1 MFSFRSRRGPTN
13 ERVQLPAPLRGQL
26 RDSNVG
32 KSRTSSRP
40 RVRDSK
46 TGRALL
52 MGTAGASLVL
62 VAAAAFVL
70 WPLSARDLVLPA
82 QSGVTLTDRSG
93 AILRTARASDGSRL
107 RWIPLRDMDAALLAA
122 FVVTED
128 RGFYSHHGIEPAA
141 VARAARD
148 NLLAGRI
155 VSGASTITMQAAR
168 LVAGLPRGV
177 SGKPRQLLWALRL
190 EAHLTKDEILEQ
202 YLNRVPLGQG
212 AVGVES
218 AAQLY
223 FGASASNLSL
233 GQSALLAG
241 LARAPSRDNPIVNAT
256 RARARRSLALRRLQ
270 ARRLITAEEIERANE
285 EPVRIPSAF
294 GARPVLSANAPFSA
308 PHFTSWLLAREDEKR
323 DAGNR
328 TSPTSSSP
336 YHPIT
341 IRTTL
346 DLALQTEVEGEVRH
360 VVNQLSSQ
368 EVQHAAA
375 VVLDNTTG
383 DVLAWVGSPD
393 FNAASG
399 QVDMVVSHRQPGS
412 ALKPFVYALAFDR
425 GVTAATVLDD
435 ISHSWQTPSG
445 PYRPRN
451 YDRREHGPVRAR
463 EALASSYNIPV
474 VQLAEQLGVP
484 AVLHTLRDAGFAS
497 LTRSAEHYG
506 LGLALGD
513 GDVSL
518 IELANAYRAL
528 RNGGVWHPIRV
539 DANAPPT
546 DSSVRVVSPGA
557 ATLVLDVLSDPA
569 ARLPGFGA
577 TTPFDFAFPVAAK
590 TGTSRHFTDNW
601 AVAVSGNFT
610 VAVWVGNF
618 DGHPMAAVSG
628 ITGAGPLLRRVV
640 LRTAARVQPGVL
652 PHPTEVG
659 ATRERVCRVSGQRAV
674 PDCPAIDEWFLPGT
688 HAAAGENW
696 YREGALVLPVRYAA
710 WRKRSTG
717 QVGDGE
723 RIATNGLN
731 TDQLNGGDR
740 TAKALTIESPR
751 NGDRYELPTGPAAS
765 VATISLRAAGVESAS
780 HLTWAIDGQPYT
792 RSRWM
797 LQAGEHT
804 ITVRSANGKIAK
816 ATFVVAPE
824 LNAR

>member
-1 MFSFRSRRGPTN
+1 MRFR
-13 ERVQLPAPLRGQL
+13 
-26 RDSNVG
+26 
-32 KSRTSSRP
+32 
-40 RVRDSK
+40 K
-46 TGRALL
+46 TLL
-52 MGTAGASLVL
+52 S
-62 VAAAAFVL
+62 VAALAASTFVGAVGFVL
-70 WPLSARDLVLPA
+70 WPVSANELRSPA
-82 QSGVTLTDRSG
+82 ESGVTITDRSG

-107 RWIPLRDMDAALLAA
+107 RWIPLQQMEPSLLAA
-122 FVVTED
+122 FVATED
-128 RGFYSHHGIEPAA
+128 RGFYNHHGIELKSF
-141 VARAARD
+141 ARAARD

-168 LVAGLPRGV
+168 LVAGLPRGI
-177 SGKPRQLLWALRL
+177 SGKPRQLLWAMRL
-190 EAHLTKDEILEQ
+190 EMHLSKDQILEQ

-241 LARAPSRDNPIVNAT
+241 LARAPSRDNPMVSES
-256 RARARRSLALRRLQ
+256 RARSRRTLALKRLQ
-270 ARRLITAEEIERANE
+270 ARNLATADELDRAGE
-285 EPVRIPSAF
+285 EPVRVIQAV
-294 GARPVLSANAPFSA
+294 AERKQTTNAPFPA
-308 PHFTSWLLAREDEKR
+308 PHFTSWLLARNDESKSASTR
-323 DAGNR
+323 NANA
-328 TSPTSSSP
+328 SSLVL
-336 YHPIT
+336 
-341 IRTTL
+341 RTTL

-360 VVNQLSSQ
+360 AVQQLSNQ

-375 VVLDNTTG
+375 VVLDNATG

-399 QVDMVVSHRQPGS
+399 QVDMVISHRQPGS
-412 ALKPFVYALAFDR
+412 ALKPFVYALGFDR
-425 GVTAATVLDD
+425 GITAATVLDD

-463 EALASSYNIPV
+463 EALASSYNIPA
-474 VQLAEQLGVP
+474 VQLADEVGVP
-484 AVLHTLRDAGFAS
+484 AVLHTLRKAGFTS

-539 DANAPPT
+539 DANAFPS
-546 DSSVRVVSPGA
+546 DSSARFVSNGA
-557 ATLVLDVLSDPA
+557 ATLVLDVLSDPV
-569 ARLPGFGA
+569 ARMPSFGE

-601 AVAVSGNFT
+601 AVAVTGNFT

-652 PHPTEVG
+652 PSPMEVG
-659 ATRERVCRVSGQRAV
+659 AKRERVCRVSGQRAV
-674 PDCPAIDEWFLPGT
+674 ADCPAIDEWFLPGT
-688 HAAAGENW
+688 KPSTENW

-710 WRKRSTG
+710 WRKRNKNL
-717 QVGDGE
+717 VGDGE
-723 RIATNGLN
+723 VVAATG
-731 TDQLNGGDR
+731 TSTTKR
-740 TAKALTIESPR
+740 ETATVALSVDSPR
-751 NGDRYELPTGPAAS
+751 DGDRYELPAGAESS
-765 VATISLRAAGVESAS
+765 VATISLRASGREATSK
-780 HLTWAIDGQPYT
+780 LTWIIDGKPF
-792 RSRWM
+792 RGARWR
-797 LQAGEHT
+797 LLPGSHT
-804 ITVRSANGKIAK
+804 IAVRSPTG
-816 ATFVVAPE
+816 ATAEARVVVTGGSF
-824 LNAR
+824 

>member
-1 MFSFRSRRGPTN
+1 MRYRR
-13 ERVQLPAPLRGQL
+13 V
-26 RDSNVG
+26 
-32 KSRTSSRP
+32 
-40 RVRDSK
+40 
-46 TGRALL
+46 LL
-52 MGTAGASLVL
+52 T
-62 VAAAAFVL
+62 AAALAASTLVGAVGFVL
-70 WPLSARDLVLPA
+70 SPVNTRDLESPA
-82 QSGVTLTDRSG
+82 QSGVTITDRAG

-107 RWIPLRDMDAALLAA
+107 RWIPLQQMDPSLLAA
-122 FVVTED
+122 FVATED
-128 RGFYSHHGIEPAA
+128 RGFYAHHGIELKSF
-141 VARAARD
+141 ARAARD

-168 LVAGLPRGV
+168 LVAGLPRGIT
-177 SGKPRQLLWALRL
+177 GKPRQLLWALRL
-190 EAHLTKDEILEQ
+190 EVHLSKDEILEQ

-241 LARAPSRDNPIVNAT
+241 LARAPSRDNPMVSEA
-256 RARARRSLALRRLQ
+256 RARARRTLALRRLQ
-270 ARRLITAEEIERANE
+270 SRNLASADEFDRANE
-285 EPVRIPSAF
+285 EPVRIAPAF
-294 GARPVLSANAPFSA
+294 PELKQASANAPFPA
-308 PHFTSWLLAREDEKR
+308 PHFTSWLLARNDESDVINVAAPR
-323 DAGNR
+323 G
-328 TSPTSSSP
+328 TQSSAVVLRS
-336 YHPIT
+336 
-341 IRTTL
+341 TL

-360 VVNQLSSQ
+360 AIQQLASQ

-375 VVLDNTTG
+375 VVLDNNTG

-412 ALKPFVYALAFDR
+412 ALKPFVYALGFDR
-425 GVTAATVLDD
+425 GITAATVLDD

-463 EALASSYNIPV
+463 EALASSYNIPA
-474 VQLAEQLGVP
+474 VQLADEVGVP
-484 AVLHTLRDAGFAS
+484 AVLHTLRAAGFTS
-497 LTRSAEHYG
+497 LTRSPEHYG

-539 DANAPPT
+539 DANAIPS
-546 DSSVRVVSPGA
+546 DSSVRVVSTGA
-557 ATLVLDVLSDPA
+557 ATLVLDVLSDPV
-569 ARLPGFGA
+569 ARMPSFGE

-601 AVAVSGNFT
+601 AVAVTGNFT

-652 PHPTEVG
+652 PSPSEVG
-659 ATRERVCRVSGQRAV
+659 AKRERVCRVSGQRAV
-674 PDCPAIDEWFLPGT
+674 ADCPAVDEWFLPGT
-688 HAAAGENW
+688 KPSTENW
-696 YREGALVLPVRYAA
+696 YHEGALVLPARFAS
-710 WRKRSTG
+710 WRKRSRNL
-717 QVGDGE
+717 VGDGE
-723 RIATNGLN
+723 SVAATGASD
-731 TDQLNGGDR
+731 TR
-740 TAKALTIESPR
+740 HHSATVALAVDSPR
-751 NGDRYELPTGPAAS
+751 DGDRYELPSGAEAS
-765 VATISLRAAGVESAS
+765 VATISLRASGREATSR
-780 HLTWAIDGQPYT
+780 LIWMIDGKPYHAARWQLQPGT
-792 RSRWM
+792 
-797 LQAGEHT
+797 HT
-804 ITVRSANGKIAK
+804 IGVRSSSG
-816 ATFVVAPE
+816 ATAS
-824 LNAR
+824 ARVLVQ

>member
-1 MFSFRSRRGPTN
+1 MPAIHLSAMRFRKAF
-13 ERVQLPAPLRGQL
+13 LF
-26 RDSNVG
+26 
-32 KSRTSSRP
+32 
-40 RVRDSK
+40 
-46 TGRALL
+46 
-52 MGTAGASLVL
+52 
-62 VAAAAFVL
+62 AAALAASTLVGAVGFVL
-70 WPLSARDLVLPA
+70 WPVNARDLQSPA
-82 QSGVTLTDRSG
+82 QSGIAITDRAG

-107 RWIPLRDMDAALLAA
+107 RWIPLRSMDPTLLTA
-122 FVVTED
+122 FVATED
-128 RGFYSHHGIEPAA
+128 RGFYSHHGIEIKSL
-141 VARAARD
+141 ARAARD
-148 NLLAGRI
+148 NLLAGHI

-168 LVAGLPRGV
+168 LVAGLPRGI

-190 EAHLTKDEILEQ
+190 ELHLSKDEILEQ

-241 LARAPSRDNPIVNAT
+241 LARAPSRDNPLVSET
-256 RARARRSLALRRLQ
+256 RARSRRALALKRLQ
-270 ARRLITAEEIERANE
+270 ARSQATAEELDRANE
-285 EPVRIPSAF
+285 EPVRFTPAF
-294 GARPVLSANAPFSA
+294 AELKQASSNAPFPA
-308 PHFTSWLLAREDEKR
+308 PHFTSWLLARNDENNQNGSASTTR
-323 DAGNR
+323 SGRA
-328 TSPTSSSP
+328 PV
-336 YHPIT
+336 

-346 DLALQTEVEGEVRH
+346 DLALQTEIEGEVRH
-360 VVNQLSSQ
+360 AIQQLANQ

-412 ALKPFVYALAFDR
+412 ALKPFVYALGFDR

-463 EALASSYNIPV
+463 EALASSYNIPA
-474 VQLAEQLGVP
+474 VQLADEVGVP
-484 AVLHTLRDAGFAS
+484 AVLHTLRAAGFAS

-528 RNGGVWHPIRV
+528 RNGGLWHPIRV
-539 DANAPPT
+539 DANVAPS
-546 DSSVRVVSPGA
+546 DSTVRVVSSGA
-557 ATLVLDVLSDPA
+557 ATLVLDVLSDPV
-569 ARLPGFGA
+569 ARIPSFGE

-601 AVAVSGNFT
+601 AVAVTGNFT

-652 PHPTEVG
+652 PSPLEVG
-659 ATRERVCRVSGQRAV
+659 AKRERVCRVSGQRAV
-674 PDCPAIDEWFLPGT
+674 ADCPAVDEWFLPGT
-688 HAAAGENW
+688 HPSNDNW
-696 YREGALVLPVRYAA
+696 YREGALVLPARYAA
-710 WRKRSTG
+710 WRKRSKG
-717 QVGDGE
+717 LVGDGE
-723 RIATNGLN
+723 SVAATGAATTRHESATIALAV
-731 TDQLNGGDR
+731 D
-740 TAKALTIESPR
+740 SPR
-751 NGDRYELPTGPAAS
+751 DGDRYELPVGAEAS
-765 VATISLRAAGVESAS
+765 VATISLRASGRDAS
-780 HLTWAIDGQPYT
+780 TKLVWLIDGKPFRGARWHLQPG
-792 RSRWM
+792 
-797 LQAGEHT
+797 AHT
-804 ITVRSANGKIAK
+804 IAVRSSSGARAE
-816 ATFVVAPE
+816 ARVVVQ
-824 LNAR
+824 

>member
-1 MFSFRSRRGPTN
+1 MGVFSLGKKQKSNGASTR
-13 ERVQLPAPLRGQL
+13 APVNARTRL
-26 RDSNVG
+26 RDSVVG
-32 KSRTSSRP
+32 
-40 RVRDSK
+40 RVLIAS
-46 TGRALL
+46 
-52 MGTAGASLVL
+52 TASASFVL
-62 VAAAAFVL
+62 AAAAAFVA
-70 WPLSARDLVLPA
+70 WPLNTRDLKSPA
-82 QSGVTLTDRSG
+82 QSGITVTDRSG

-107 RWIPLRDMDAALLAA
+107 RWIPLRDMNPALLAA
-122 FVVTED
+122 FVATED
-128 RGFYSHHGIEPAA
+128 RGFYSHHGIQLTAI
-141 VARAARD
+141 ARAARD
-148 NLLAGRI
+148 NLFAGRI

-168 LVAGLPRGV
+168 LVAGLPRGI

-190 EAHLTKDEILEQ
+190 EAHLSKDEILEQ

-241 LARAPSRDNPIVNAT
+241 LARAPSRDNPLVSES
-256 RARARRSLALRRLQ
+256 RARKRRSLALQRLQTRRL
-270 ARRLITAEEIERANE
+270 ATAEEVERANE
-285 EPVRIPSAF
+285 EPVRVSA
-294 GARPVLSANAPFSA
+294 AYAPLNQIAKNAPFPA
-308 PHFTSWLLAREDEKR
+308 PHFTSWLLARQDEQR
-323 DAGNR
+323 DAR
-328 TSPTSSSP
+328 TGKLLFGRERDISNS
-336 YHPIT
+336 

-360 VVNQLSSQ
+360 VVSQLSNQ
-368 EVQHAAA
+368 AVQHAAA

-412 ALKPFVYALAFDR
+412 ALKPFVYALAFDH

-463 EALASSYNIPV
+463 EALASSYNIPA
-474 VQLAEQLGVP
+474 VQLADQLGVP

-497 LTRSAEHYG
+497 LTRSAEYYG

-539 DANAPPT
+539 DANAPT
-546 DSSVRVVSPGA
+546 VDSAVRVVSEGA
-557 ATLVLDVLSDPA
+557 ATLVLDVLSDPV
-569 ARLPGFGA
+569 ARLGGFGE

-601 AVAVSGNFT
+601 AVAVAGNFT

-652 PHPTEVG
+652 PLPADVG
-659 ATRERVCRVSGQRAV
+659 AKRERVCRVSGQRAI
-674 PDCPAIDEWFLPGT
+674 PECPAIDEWFLPGT
-688 HAAAGENW
+688 HPPAGVNW
-696 YREGALVLPVRYAA
+696 YREGALVLPTRYAA

-723 RIATNGLN
+723 RIATAGVNVSKDGHDDAASK
-731 TDQLNGGDR
+731 T
-740 TAKALTIESPR
+740 LTIESPR
-751 NGDRYELPTGPAAS
+751 NGDRYELPTGVEAS
-765 VATISLRAAGVESAS
+765 VATISLRATGADSQSRLAWS
-780 HLTWAIDGQPYT
+780 IDGKPFPGA
-792 RSRWM
+792 RWK

-804 ITVRSANGKIAK
+804 IAVRTLNGRTAEAHVVVTTERGAN
-816 ATFVVAPE
+816 
-824 LNAR
+824 

>member
-1 MFSFRSRRGPTN
+1 MLLRRAVIGVLLTAS
-13 ERVQLPAPLRGQL
+13 V
-26 RDSNVG
+26 
-32 KSRTSSRP
+32 
-40 RVRDSK
+40 
-46 TGRALL
+46 AL
-52 MGTAGASLVL
+52 AG
-62 VAAAAFVL
+62 AAAFVA
-70 WPLSARDLVLPA
+70 WPVRTRNLIVPA
-82 QSGVTLTDRSG
+82 QSGITVTDRAG
-93 AILRTARASDGSRL
+93 AILRTARASDGSRF
-107 RWIPLRDMDAALLAA
+107 RWISLRDMDPALLAA
-122 FVVTED
+122 FVATED
-128 RGFYSHHGIEPAA
+128 RGFYSHHGIEGTAL
-141 VARAARD
+141 ARAARD
-148 NLLAGRI
+148 NLLEGRI

-177 SGKPRQLLWALRL
+177 GGKPRQVLWALRL

-212 AVGVES
+212 AIGVES

-241 LARAPSRDNPIVNAT
+241 LARAPSRDNPIVSET
-256 RARARRSLALRRLQ
+256 RARARRSLALKRLQ
-270 ARRLITAEEIERANE
+270 ARGLATTEDIERANE
-285 EPVRIPSAF
+285 EPVRVGSAF
-294 GARPVLSANAPFSA
+294 SARGVATTNAPFPA

-323 DAGNR
+323 DAPNAAHLPTGAR
-328 TSPTSSSP
+328 TR
-336 YHPIT
+336 PIA

-375 VVLDNTTG
+375 VVLDNITG

-393 FNAASG
+393 FSAASG

-412 ALKPFVYALAFDR
+412 ALKPFVYALAFDH

-474 VQLAEQLGVP
+474 VQLADQLGVP

-506 LGLALGD
+506 LGLALGG

-539 DANAPPT
+539 DANAPAT
-546 DSSVRVVSPGA
+546 DSSVRVVSRGA

-569 ARLPGFGA
+569 ARLPGFGE

-601 AVAVSGNFT
+601 AVAVAGNFT

-640 LRTAARVQPGVL
+640 LRTAARVPPGIL
-652 PHPTEVG
+652 PTPSELG
-659 ATRERVCRVSGQRAV
+659 AKRERVCRVSGQRAI
-674 PDCPAIDEWFLPGT
+674 PECPAIDEWFLPGT
-688 HAAAGENW
+688 HAPTGENW
-696 YREGALVLPVRYAA
+696 YREGALVLPSRYAA
-710 WRKRSTG
+710 WRTRSTG

-723 RIATNGLN
+723 RVATGGANVGVNATNA
-731 TDQLNGGDR
+731 DR
-740 TAKALTIESPR
+740 TDRTLRALTIESPR
-751 NGDRYELPTGPAAS
+751 NGDRYEIPMGVEAS
-765 VATISLRAAGVESAS
+765 VATISLRAAGADSQS
-780 HLTWAIDGQPYT
+780 RLTWSIDGKPFVG
-792 RSRWM
+792 SRWK

-804 ITVRSANGKIAK
+804 IAVRAANGRTA
-816 ATFVVAPE
+816 E
-824 LNAR
+824 ARVRVTAERGAN

>member
-1 MFSFRSRRGPTN
+1 MHIRAMRFR
-13 ERVQLPAPLRGQL
+13 
-26 RDSNVG
+26 
-32 KSRTSSRP
+32 
-40 RVRDSK
+40 K
-46 TGRALL
+46 TL
-52 MGTAGASLVL
+52 L
-62 VAAAAFVL
+62 VAAALAASTIIGATGFVL
-70 WPLSARDLVLPA
+70 WPLSVRDLDSPA
-82 QSGVTLTDRSG
+82 QSGITITDRAG

-107 RWIPLRDMDAALLAA
+107 RWIPLKAMDPTLLTA
-122 FVVTED
+122 FVATED
-128 RGFYSHHGIEPAA
+128 RGFYSHHGVEFKSF
-141 VARAARD
+141 ARAARD
-148 NLLAGRI
+148 NLLAGHI

-168 LVAGLPRGV
+168 LVAGLPRGI

-190 EAHLTKDEILEQ
+190 ELHLSKDEILEQ

-241 LARAPSRDNPIVNAT
+241 LARAPSRDNPLVSES
-256 RARARRSLALRRLQ
+256 RARSRRALALKRLQ
-270 ARRLITAEEIERANE
+270 ARSQATAEELDRANE
-285 EPVRIPSAF
+285 EPVRATPMFAEQTPGS
-294 GARPVLSANAPFSA
+294 SNAPFPA
-308 PHFTSWLLAREDEKR
+308 PHFTSWLLARNDNSN
-323 DAGNR
+323 DLVAASNSAGS
-328 TSPTSSSP
+328 TAPV
-336 YHPIT
+336 

-346 DLALQTEVEGEVRH
+346 DLALQNEVEGEVRH
-360 VVNQLSSQ
+360 AIQQLANQ

-393 FNAASG
+393 FNATSG

-412 ALKPFVYALAFDR
+412 ALKPFVYALGFDR

-463 EALASSYNIPV
+463 EALASSYNIPA
-474 VQLAEQLGVP
+474 VQLADQVGVP
-484 AVLHTLRDAGFAS
+484 AVLHTLRAAGFAS

-528 RNGGVWHPIRV
+528 RNGGMWHPIRV
-539 DANAPPT
+539 DANATPS
-546 DSSVRVVSPGA
+546 DSSVRVVSNGA
-557 ATLVLDVLSDPA
+557 ATLVLDVLSDPV
-569 ARLPGFGA
+569 ARMPSFGE

-601 AVAVSGNFT
+601 AVAVTGNFT

-640 LRTAARVQPGVL
+640 LRTAARMQPGVL
-652 PHPTEVG
+652 PSPSEVG
-659 ATRERVCRVSGQRAV
+659 AKRERICRVSGQRAV
-674 PDCPAIDEWFLPGT
+674 ADCPAVDEWFLPGT
-688 HAAAGENW
+688 HPSNDNW
-696 YREGALVLPVRYAA
+696 YREGALVLPARYAA
-710 WRKRSTG
+710 WRKRSKG
-717 QVGDGE
+717 LVGDGE
-723 RIATNGLN
+723 SVAATGSA
-731 TDQLNGGDR
+731 TTR
-740 TAKALTIESPR
+740 HESATVALVVDSPR
-751 NGDRYELPTGPAAS
+751 DGDRYELPVGAEAS
-765 VATISLRAAGVESAS
+765 VATISLRASGRDASS
-780 HLTWAIDGQPYT
+780 HLVWLIDGKPFRGARWHLQPG
-792 RSRWM
+792 S
-797 LQAGEHT
+797 HT
-804 ITVRSANGKIAK
+804 IAVRSPSGARAE
-816 ATFVVAPE
+816 ARVVVQ
-824 LNAR
+824 

>member
-1 MFSFRSRRGPTN
+1 MGPCT
-13 ERVQLPAPLRGQL
+13 
-26 RDSNVG
+26 
-32 KSRTSSRP
+32 
-40 RVRDSK
+40 
-46 TGRALL
+46 
-52 MGTAGASLVL
+52 
-62 VAAAAFVL
+62 
-70 WPLSARDLVLPA
+70 
-82 QSGVTLTDRSG
+82 
-93 AILRTARASDGSRL
+93 
-107 RWIPLRDMDAALLAA
+107 
-122 FVVTED
+122 
-128 RGFYSHHGIEPAA
+128 
-141 VARAARD
+141 
-148 NLLAGRI
+148 
-155 VSGASTITMQAAR
+155 
-168 LVAGLPRGV
+168 
-177 SGKPRQLLWALRL
+177 
-190 EAHLTKDEILEQ
+190 
-202 YLNRVPLGQG
+202 
-212 AVGVES
+212 
-218 AAQLY
+218 
-223 FGASASNLSL
+223 
-233 GQSALLAG
+233 
-241 LARAPSRDNPIVNAT
+241 PSRDNPIVSET
-256 RARARRSLALRRLQ
+256 RARSRRSLALKRLL
-270 ARRLITAEEIERANE
+270 AHGLTTAEEIVRANE
-285 EPVRIPSAF
+285 EPVRVTSSFA
-294 GARPVLSANAPFSA
+294 ARTGVASNAPFPA
-308 PHFTSWLLAREDEKR
+308 PHFTSWLLAREDGKR
-323 DAGNR
+323 EAGDNTQSTLNDR
-328 TSPTSSSP
+328 NQ
-336 YHPIT
+336 PIA

-360 VVNQLSSQ
+360 VVNQLASQ

-412 ALKPFVYALAFDR
+412 ALKPFVYALAFDH

-435 ISHSWQTPSG
+435 ISLSWQTPSG

-474 VQLAEQLGVP
+474 VQLADQLGVP
-484 AVLHTLRDAGFAS
+484 AVLRTLRDAGFAS

-539 DANAPPT
+539 DANAQAA
-546 DSSVRVVSPGA
+546 DSSVRVVSHGA
-557 ATLVLDVLSDPA
+557 ATLVLDVLSDPV
-569 ARLPGFGA
+569 ARLPGFGE

-601 AVAVSGNFT
+601 AVAVAGNFT

-652 PHPTEVG
+652 PSPTEVG

-688 HAAAGENW
+688 HAPAGENW
-696 YREGALVLPVRYAA
+696 YREGALVLPARYAA

-723 RIATNGLN
+723 LVHTTGLN
-731 TDQLNGGDR
+731 TSMADR
-740 TAKALTIESPR
+740 TAQTPKSLAIDSPR
-751 NGDRYELPTGPAAS
+751 DGDRYELPFGAEAS
-765 VATISLRAAGVESAS
+765 VATISLRATGPESS
-780 HLTWAIDGQPYT
+780 TRLMWFVDGQPYT
-792 RSRWM
+792 RPRWT
-797 LQAGEHT
+797 LSIGEHT
-804 ITVRSANGKIAK
+804 ISVRSANGRTAE
-816 ATFVVAPE
+816 ARFVVAPE
-824 LNAR
+824 PSAR

>member
-1 MFSFRSRRGPTN
+1 MFSFLSRRTRSSQREQSRP
-13 ERVQLPAPLRGQL
+13 PLRARL
-26 RDSNVG
+26 HH
-32 KSRTSSRP
+32 
-40 RVRDSK
+40 SK
-46 TGRALL
+46 TGKVLIA
-52 MGTAGASLVL
+52 GTAAASLVL
-62 VAAAAFVL
+62 VAAAAFVA
-70 WPLSARDLVLPA
+70 WPLSARNLIFPA
-82 QSGVTLTDRSG
+82 QSGVTVTDRAG

-107 RWIPLRDMDAALLAA
+107 RWISLRDMDPALLAA
-122 FVVTED
+122 FVATED
-128 RGFYSHHGIEPAA
+128 RGFYAHHGIELTAL
-141 VARAARD
+141 ARAARD
-148 NLLAGRI
+148 NLFAGRI
-155 VSGASTITMQAAR
+155 VSGASTISMQAAR
-168 LVAGLPRGV
+168 LVAGLPRGI
-177 SGKPRQLLWALRL
+177 SGKPRQLLGALRL

-241 LARAPSRDNPIVNAT
+241 LARAPSRDNPIVSET
-256 RARARRSLALRRLQ
+256 RARARRSLALKRLQ
-270 ARRLITAEEIERANE
+270 ARGLATSEEIERANE
-285 EPVRIPSAF
+285 EPVRVGTSLN
-294 GARPVLSANAPFSA
+294 ARSVATTNAPFPA
-308 PHFTSWLLAREDEKR
+308 PHFTSWLLVREDEKR
-323 DAGNR
+323 DALNAAPSSTGAR
-328 TSPTSSSP
+328 TQ
-336 YHPIT
+336 PIA

-393 FNAASG
+393 FTAASG

-412 ALKPFVYALAFDR
+412 ALKPFVYALAFDH

-474 VQLAEQLGVP
+474 VQLADQLGVP

-539 DANAPPT
+539 DANAPVT
-546 DSSVRVVSPGA
+546 DSSVRVVSQGA
-557 ATLVLDVLSDPA
+557 ATLVLDVLSDPV
-569 ARLPGFGA
+569 ARLPGFGD

-601 AVAVSGNFT
+601 AVAVAGNFT

-652 PHPTEVG
+652 PTPTEVG
-659 ATRERVCRVSGQRAV
+659 AQRERVCRVSGQRAI
-674 PDCPAIDEWFLPGT
+674 PECPAIDEWFLPGT
-688 HAAAGENW
+688 HAPAGENW
-696 YREGALVLPVRYAA
+696 YREGALVLPLRYAA

-723 RIATNGLN
+723 RVATSDMSAEETGR
-731 TDQLNGGDR
+731 TDR
-740 TAKALTIESPR
+740 TPTALTIESPR
-751 NGDRYELPTGPAAS
+751 NGDRYALPTGVEAS
-765 VATISLRAAGVESAS
+765 AATISLRAVGVESSARLHWS
-780 HLTWAIDGQPYT
+780 IDGKPYT
-792 RSRWM
+792 GPRWK
-797 LQAGEHT
+797 LVAGEHT
-804 ITVRSANGKIAK
+804 IVVRTANGQTAE
-816 ATFVVAPE
+816 AHVVVSPDAGGR
-824 LNAR
+824 L

>member
-1 MFSFRSRRGPTN
+1 MFSFLSRFLPSN
-13 ERVQLPAPLRGQL
+13 ERLVSPALAPSTSRARLRASTMGRVL
-26 RDSNVG
+26 IVG
-32 KSRTSSRP
+32 T
-40 RVRDSK
+40 
-46 TGRALL
+46 
-52 MGTAGASLVL
+52 TAASLVL
-62 VAAAAFVL
+62 IAAVVFVL
-70 WPLSARDLVLPA
+70 WPLTARSLIMPA
-82 QSGVTLTDRSG
+82 QSGVTVTDRAG

-107 RWIPLRDMDAALLAA
+107 RWIPLRDMDPALLAA
-122 FVVTED
+122 FVATED
-128 RGFYSHHGIEPAA
+128 RGFYSHHGIEPTAL
-141 VARAARD
+141 ARAARD

-168 LVAGLPRGV
+168 LVAGLPRGMT
-177 SGKPRQLLWALRL
+177 GKPRQLLWALRL

-241 LARAPSRDNPIVNAT
+241 LARAPSRDNPIVSES
-256 RARARRSLALRRLQ
+256 RARARRSLALKRLQ
-270 ARRLITAEEIERANE
+270 VRGLTTTDEIERANE
-285 EPVRIPSAF
+285 EPVRVTSSISA
-294 GARPVLSANAPFSA
+294 RTVANASAPFPA

-323 DAGNR
+323 DNATGDLPLSAAVNNQS
-328 TSPTSSSP
+328 TSATAPNQ
-336 YHPIT
+336 PIA

-346 DLALQTEVEGEVRH
+346 DLALQTEIEGEVRH

-412 ALKPFVYALAFDR
+412 ALKPFVYALAFDH

-474 VQLAEQLGVP
+474 VQLADQLGVP

-539 DANAPPT
+539 DANAAAV
-546 DSSVRVVSPGA
+546 DSSVRVVSQGA
-557 ATLVLDVLSDPA
+557 ATLVLDVLSDPV
-569 ARLPGFGA
+569 ARLPGFGE

-601 AVAVSGNFT
+601 AVAVAGNFT

-652 PHPTEVG
+652 PTPTDVG
-659 ATRERVCRVSGQRAV
+659 AARERVCRVSGQRAV

-688 HAAAGENW
+688 HAPAGENW
-696 YREGALVLPVRYAA
+696 YREGALVLPARYAA

-723 RIATNGLN
+723 RIATNELN
-731 TDQLNGGDR
+731 TDLSNRADR
-740 TAKALTIESPR
+740 MPKTFTIESPR
-751 NGDRYELPTGPAAS
+751 NGDRYELPLGVEAS
-765 VATISLRAAGVESAS
+765 VATISLRVAGAEPSSGLVWS
-780 HLTWAIDGQPYT
+780 IDGHT
-792 RSRWM
+792 FTGSRWK
-797 LQAGEHT
+797 LLVGTHT
-804 ITVRSANGKIAK
+804 IAVRSANGQTAEANI
-816 ATFVVAPE
+816 VVALEP
-824 LNAR
+824 NAR

>member
-1 MFSFRSRRGPTN
+1 S
-13 ERVQLPAPLRGQL
+13 
-26 RDSNVG
+26 
-32 KSRTSSRP
+32 
-40 RVRDSK
+40 
-46 TGRALL
+46 
-52 MGTAGASLVL
+52 
-62 VAAAAFVL
+62 
-70 WPLSARDLVLPA
+70 
-82 QSGVTLTDRSG
+82 
-93 AILRTARASDGSRL
+93 
-107 RWIPLRDMDAALLAA
+107 
-122 FVVTED
+122 
-128 RGFYSHHGIEPAA
+128 
-141 VARAARD
+141 
-148 NLLAGRI
+148 
-155 VSGASTITMQAAR
+155 
-168 LVAGLPRGV
+168 
-177 SGKPRQLLWALRL
+177 
-190 EAHLTKDEILEQ
+190 
-202 YLNRVPLGQG
+202 
-212 AVGVES
+212 ES
-218 AAQLY
+218 
-223 FGASASNLSL
+223 
-233 GQSALLAG
+233 
-241 LARAPSRDNPIVNAT
+241 
-256 RARARRSLALRRLQ
+256 RARARRSLALKRLQ
-270 ARRLITAEEIERANE
+270 TRQLATADEIERANE
-285 EPVRIPSAF
+285 EPVRVSSSFNASSV
-294 GARPVLSANAPFSA
+294 ATTSAPFPA

-323 DAGNR
+323 DARNAAPLSTGARNQA
-328 TSPTSSSP
+328 
-336 YHPIT
+336 IA

-360 VVNQLSSQ
+360 VVSQLSGQ

-412 ALKPFVYALAFDR
+412 ALKPFVYALAFDH

-474 VQLAEQLGVP
+474 VQLADQLGVP

-539 DANAPPT
+539 DANAPVA
-546 DSSVRVVSPGA
+546 DSSVRVVSRGA
-557 ATLVLDVLSDPA
+557 ATLVLDVLADPV
-569 ARLPGFGA
+569 ARLAGFGE

-601 AVAVSGNFT
+601 AVAVAGNFT
-610 VAVWVGNF
+610 VAAWVGNF

-640 LRTAARVQPGVL
+640 LRTATRVQPGVL
-652 PHPTEVG
+652 PTPTEVG
-659 ATRERVCRVSGQRAV
+659 ATLERVCRVSGQRAV

-688 HAAAGENW
+688 HAPAGESW
-696 YREGALVLPVRYAA
+696 YREGALVLPSRYAA

-723 RIATNGLN
+723 RVATSDMSAGKS
-731 TDQLNGGDR
+731 GRIDR
-740 TAKALTIESPR
+740 TPQALTIESPR
-751 NGDRYELPTGPAAS
+751 NGDRYEVPVGVEES
-765 VATISLRAAGVESAS
+765 VATISLRAAGVESSARLQWS
-780 HLTWAIDGQPYT
+780 IDGKPYT
-792 RSRWM
+792 GPRWK
-797 LQAGEHT
+797 LVAGAHT
-804 ITVRSANGKIAK
+804 IVVRAANGQTAE
-816 ATFVVAPE
+816 AHVVVSQDANRR
-824 LNAR
+824 L

>member
-1 MFSFRSRRGPTN
+1 MMPFVSRLLTSHKRSSSAR
-13 ERVQLPAPLRGQL
+13 L
-26 RDSNVG
+26 RDSTTG
-32 KSRTSSRP
+32 K
-40 RVRDSK
+40 VLI
-46 TGRALL
+46 A
-52 MGTAGASLVL
+52 GTAAASLL
-62 VAAAAFVL
+62 LGAAVAFVA
-70 WPLSARDLVLPA
+70 WPIHARDLMSPA
-82 QSGVTLTDRSG
+82 QSGVTVTDRAG

-107 RWIPLRDMDAALLAA
+107 RWIPLRDMDPALLAA
-122 FVVTED
+122 FVATED
-128 RGFYSHHGIEPAA
+128 RGFYSHHGIEPMAL
-141 VARAARD
+141 ARAARD

-168 LVAGLPRGV
+168 LVAGLPRGI

-212 AVGVES
+212 AIGVES

-223 FGASASNLSL
+223 FGASASNLSI

-241 LARAPSRDNPIVNAT
+241 LARAPSRDNPIVSEA
-256 RARARRSLALRRLQ
+256 RARARRSLSLKRLQ
-270 ARRLITAEEIERANE
+270 ARHLTTTEEIERANE
-285 EPVRIPSAF
+285 EPVRVRSPVA
-294 GARPVLSANAPFSA
+294 ARSVVASNAPFPA
-308 PHFTSWLLAREDEKR
+308 PHFTSWLLARDDDMR
-323 DAGNR
+323 DANSSPLVLDNNSINR
-328 TSPTSSSP
+328 PTS
-336 YHPIT
+336 

-346 DLALQTEVEGEVRH
+346 DLALQTEVEGEVRE
-360 VVNQLSSQ
+360 VVSQLASQ
-368 EVQHAAA
+368 QVQHAAA

-393 FNAASG
+393 FNAPSG

-412 ALKPFVYALAFDR
+412 ALKPFIYALAFDH

-435 ISHSWQTPSG
+435 ISRSWQTPSG

-474 VQLAEQLGVP
+474 VQLADQLGVP

-518 IELANAYRAL
+518 IELTNAYRAL

-539 DANAPPT
+539 DANAPAT
-546 DSSVRVVSPGA
+546 GRAVRVVSQGA

-569 ARLPGFGA
+569 ARLPGFGE

-601 AVAVSGNFT
+601 AVAVAGNFT
-610 VAVWVGNF
+610 VGVWVGNF

-628 ITGAGPLLRRVV
+628 VTGAGPLLRRVV
-640 LRTAARVQPGVL
+640 LRTAARMPPGVL
-652 PHPTEVG
+652 PTPTDVG
-659 ATRERVCRVSGQRAV
+659 ATRERVCRVSGQRAI

-688 HAAAGENW
+688 HAPAGENW
-696 YREGALVLPVRYAA
+696 YREGALVLPARYAA

-723 RIATNGLN
+723 RVATSGANSDN
-731 TDQLNGGDR
+731 VSRADR
-740 TAKALTIESPR
+740 APQALTIDSPR
-751 NGDRYELPTGPAAS
+751 NGDRYEVPLGVEAS
-765 VATISLRAAGVESAS
+765 VATISLRAAGAESS
-780 HLTWAIDGQPYT
+780 SRLMWSIDGKAFVGT
-792 RSRWM
+792 RWK
-797 LQAGEHT
+797 LVAGEHT
-804 ITVRSANGKIAK
+804 IAVRTANGKTA
-816 ATFVVAPE
+816 E
-824 LNAR
+824 ARVLVTTERGAN

>member
-1 MFSFRSRRGPTN
+1 M
-13 ERVQLPAPLRGQL
+13 
-26 RDSNVG
+26 RDTRMSNVLL
-32 KSRTSSRP
+32 SNVLLSNVRTRITQP
-40 RVRDSK
+40 RFRK
-46 TGRALL
+46 LFLIA
-52 MGTAGASLVL
+52 AA
-62 VAAAAFVL
+62 VAASTIVGATAFVL
-70 WPLSARDLVLPA
+70 WPINTHDLKSPA
-82 QSGVTLTDRSG
+82 QSGVTITDRAG

-107 RWIPLRDMDAALLAA
+107 RWISLQSMDPSLLAA
-122 FVVTED
+122 FVATED
-128 RGFYSHHGIEPAA
+128 RGFYTHHGIEFKSF
-141 VARAARD
+141 VRAARD
-148 NLLAGRI
+148 NILAGHI

-168 LVAGLPRGV
+168 LVAGLPRGI

-190 EAHLTKDEILEQ
+190 ELHLSKDEILEQ

-233 GQSALLAG
+233 GQSAMLAG
-241 LARAPSRDNPIVNAT
+241 LARAPSRDNPMVSES
-256 RARARRSLALRRLQ
+256 RARSRRALALKRLQ
-270 ARRLITAEEIERANE
+270 ARNLASADELDRANE
-285 EPVRIPSAF
+285 EPVRIVSASAALKSTSPSA
-294 GARPVLSANAPFSA
+294 PFPA
-308 PHFTSWLLAREDEKR
+308 PHFTSWLLSRNDDASESGNSSTLR
-323 DAGNR
+323 DG
-328 TSPTSSSP
+328 TSSKA
-336 YHPIT
+336 IV

-360 VVNQLSSQ
+360 AIQQLSNQ

-393 FNAASG
+393 FNAPSG

-412 ALKPFVYALAFDR
+412 ALKPFVYALGFDR
-425 GVTAATVLDD
+425 GITAATVLDD

-463 EALASSYNIPV
+463 EALASSYNIPA
-474 VQLAEQLGVP
+474 VQLADEVGIP
-484 AVLHTLRDAGFAS
+484 AVLHTLRDAGFSS

-539 DANAPPT
+539 DANATPA
-546 DSSVRVVSPGA
+546 DSSVRVVSNAA
-557 ATLVLDVLSDPA
+557 ATLVLDVLSDPV
-569 ARLPGFGA
+569 ARMPSFGE

-601 AVAVSGNFT
+601 AVAVTGNFT

-652 PHPTEVG
+652 PSPSEVG
-659 ATRERVCRVSGQRAV
+659 AKRERVCRVSGQRAV
-674 PDCPAIDEWFLPGT
+674 AECPAIDEWFLPGT
-688 HAAAGENW
+688 HPSTENW
-696 YREGALVLPVRYAA
+696 YREGALVLPARYAA
-710 WRKRSTG
+710 WRKRSKG
-717 QVGDGE
+717 LVGDGE
-723 RIATNGLN
+723 TVAATGQA
-731 TDQLNGGDR
+731 TSR
-740 TAKALTIESPR
+740 TESASVALALDSPR
-751 NGDRYELPTGPAAS
+751 DGDRYELPAGAEAS
-765 VATISLRAAGVESAS
+765 VATISLRASGREAS
-780 HLTWAIDGQPYT
+780 SQLVWLIDGKPFRGARWHLQP
-792 RSRWM
+792 
-797 LQAGEHT
+797 GEHT
-804 ITVRSANGKIAK
+804 IAVRSSTGARAE
-816 ATFVVAPE
+816 ARVVVQ
-824 LNAR
+824 